1 MSADSVEIASDEY
14 LCLLDELR
22 RLLNRQI
29 VMVRK
34 GDFRESE
41 TLLSESG
48 RIVDELAG
56 LSASEPIEFREQF
69 EQVAESYRQIIFMV
83 EVEKNRLEP
92 QLRQV
97 GQARK
102 TLKVYHGRD

>member
-1 MSADSVEIASDEY
+1 MSADGVVIASDEH
-14 LCLLDELR
+14 LRLLDELR

-34 GDFRESE
+34 GDYRESE

-48 RIVDELAG
+48 RIVDELIG
-56 LSASEPIEFREQF
+56 ISASEPIKLRKQF
-69 EQVAESYRQIIFMV
+69 EQVAESYRQIILMV
-83 EVEKNRLEP
+83 EVEKNRLET
-92 QLRQV
+92 QLQQV